1 MVDTGTRGRFK
12 GTLSPTNR
20 RGLYTGRDVKV
31 YMADVQFFD
40 KETLEWIP
48 FRKYIWAVEDAF
60 KDVTPN
66 RVLANTTKIDVEFYA
81 TCREYLGINNADD
94 YKQITKYG
102 LVNIKSV
109 VHKRT
114 YKEKSKSTK

>member
-1 MVDTGTRGRFK
+1 MVNVGTRGRFK

-20 RGLYTGRDVKV
+20 RGLHTSGDVKV

-48 FRKYIWAVEDAF
+48 FRKYVWLVEDTF
-60 KDVTPN
+60 KSVTPN
-66 RVLANTTKIDVEFYA
+66 RRLANITKIDVEFYA
-81 TCREYLGINNADD
+81 TCREYLGIDKD
-94 YKQITKYG
+94 CKQITKYG
-102 LVNIKSV
+102 LVNIRNV

-114 YKEKSKSTK
+114 YKAKSKSTK